1 MSETKKIQAVAPVGA
16 RWQVRLLNWFV
27 HRVVWGKRNMHFS
40 YHFTSVITS
49 PENIKI
55 GRGVD
60 TYLRN
65 VGGNY
70 LQAINGIEIGDDT
83 MIAPGVKIISA
94 NHSLDG
100 HTHEKADP
108 VRIGENCWL
117 AANCVILPGVQLGD
131 NVVVGAGAVVTKS
144 FPDNS
149 IIGGVPA
156 QLIRKREVA
165 PD

>member
-1 MSETKKIQAVAPVGA
+1 MSEKENIQAAAPVGA
-16 RWQVRLLNWFV
+16 RWQVRFLNWFV
-27 HRVVWGKRNMHFS
+27 HCVVWGKKNMHFS

-94 NHSLDG
+94 NHSLDDG
-100 HTHEKADP
+100 HKHVKEEP
-108 VRIGENCWL
+108 IRIGKSCWL
-117 AANCVILPGVQLGD
+117 ATNCVILPGVQLGD

-144 FPDNS
+144 FPKNS

-156 QLIRKREVA
+156 KLIGTH
-165 PD
+165 